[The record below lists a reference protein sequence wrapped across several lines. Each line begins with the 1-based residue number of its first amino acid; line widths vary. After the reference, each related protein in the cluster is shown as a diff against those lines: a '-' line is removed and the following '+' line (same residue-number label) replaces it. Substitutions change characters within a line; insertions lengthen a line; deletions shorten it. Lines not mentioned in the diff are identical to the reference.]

1 MADPDKTGQLFGI
14 SLHTQILGGL
24 VVGLAAGGLANS
36 LFADASG
43 LEWAITYVSGPIG
56 QIFLR
61 LLLLVV
67 IPLIVTTLIL
77 GVARLRETGRLG
89 RMSAK
94 MLGFFLGTTVL
105 AAVLGLLTVHLV
117 RPGNVIDP
125 DLRTA
130 LVETYASQGAEMMT
144 LAGEGASITNLVD
157 IVPRNPLEAAVD
169 GNLLAVIFVSL
180 LFGAALARIPPDLAD
195 PVLRVT
201 DGVAHTV
208 MEIIGFAMRV
218 APLGVAALTFTVT
231 AQFGFDILWALG
243 LYTGTVLVGLVAYQF
258 GLFGLIVKGL
268 GGVAPRTFFRHA
280 ELPMITAFATAS
292 SSATLPTTIRSAED
306 LLDVPPEVA
315 GFVLPLG
322 ATMNMNG
329 TAFFISITVVF
340 LAQAFGIPL
349 SLPTQGLIVILAV
362 MTSVSSAGIP
372 SGAIPM
378 LIVIL
383 GAVGVPGEGIAL
395 MLGVEPILGM
405 ARTSTNVTGDLVA
418 SLALTRSEGLK

>member
-1 MADPDKTGQLFGI
+1 MEDADKTGRLFGI
-14 SLHTQILGGL
+14 SLHTQILLGL
-24 VVGLAAGGLANS
+24 IVGLAAGGLANS
-36 LFADASG
+36 LWANARG
-43 LEWAITYVSGPIG
+43 LEWAITYVSGPVG

-67 IPLIVTTLIL
+67 VPLIVTTLIL
-77 GVARLRETGRLG
+77 GVARLRETRRLG
-89 RMSAK
+89 KMSVK

-105 AAVLGLLTVHLV
+105 AAVLGLLTVDFV

-125 DLRTA
+125 ALRTA
-130 LVETYASQGAEMMT
+130 LVETYASQGAEMMA
-144 LAGEGASITNLVD
+144 LAGEGASISNLVD

-180 LFGAALARIPPDLAD
+180 LFGAAIVRVPPDLAE
-195 PVLRVT
+195 PVLKFT
-201 DGVAHTV
+201 GGVAHTV

-231 AQFGFDILWALG
+231 AQFGFGVLWALG
-243 LYTGTVLVGLVAYQF
+243 LYTGTVLVGLAAYQF
-258 GLFGLIVKGL
+258 GLFGVIVKGL
-268 GGVAPRTFFRHA
+268 SGMAPRAFFRHA
-280 ELPMITAFATAS
+280 RLPMITAFATAS
-292 SSATLPTTIRSAED
+292 SSATLPTTVRSAED
-306 LLDVPPEVA
+306 LMDVPPEVA

-329 TAFFISITVVF
+329 TAFFVSITVVF

-349 SLPTQGLIVILAV
+349 SLTTQGLIVVLAV
-362 MTSVSSAGIP
+362 LTSVSSAGIP

-383 GAVGVPGEGIAL
+383 GTVGVPGEGIAL

-418 SLALTRSEGLK
+418 SLVLTRSEGLG